1 MGSKVS
7 VTWQVAGPY
16 YQRSIVMKLNI
27 IFFKQKNRR
36 EILFVIRMSVGRREI
51 LTTTDR
57 EDKIKVVS
65 ILKLFFYQQIHLLLN
80 I

>member
-1 MGSKVS
+1 
-7 VTWQVAGPY
+7 
-16 YQRSIVMKLNI
+16 MKLNI